1 MVLYFI
7 LFYNWRVRAFNM
19 YIFMK
24 LELVIKLPVSNKAS
38 SYPIYTCL
46 INFEKLDG
54 VPPCFCHC
62 ASLSSNPQRVVH
74 STFGL
79 IQAPYVKA
87 ESCKL

>member
-7 LFYNWRVRAFNM
+7 LFYNWRARAFNM

-24 LELVIKLPVSNKAS
+24 L
-38 SYPIYTCL
+38 YPIYTCL

-54 VPPCFCHC
+54 VPPCFCRC
-62 ASLSSNPQRVVH
+62 DSLSSNPQRVVH
-74 STFGL
+74 STLGL